1 MKALSS
7 SEKKYL
13 NKRKNKATRN
23 KWLVRSAALAGG
35 LVAGYGAYRGARAA
49 KNKYNVSDFKENMR
63 VRKTNLLNEAEKLGV
78 STSTSKPQYVYD
90 RAAGRRVQVL
100 EINPMTGVTT
110 PKFTQT
116 PRGMANIQA
125 RVWAKRFKTNV
136 ADRIENLKGG
146 IGKMRTTLRTR
157 FGRAVPA
164 STSTGS

>member
-1 MKALSS
+1 MKAISS

-13 NKRKNKATRN
+13 NKQKNKVSRN

-63 VRKTNLLNEAEKLGV
+63 VRRTNLVNEAEKLGV
-78 STSTSKPQYVYD
+78 SSYTSKPQYVYD
-90 RAAGRRVQVL
+90 RVAGRRVQVM
-100 EINPMTGVTT
+100 EGDPMTGVNT

-146 IGKMRTTLRTR
+146 IGKMRTRLGTR
-157 FGRAVPA
+157 FRRTAP
-164 STSTGS
+164 TSTGS

>member
-1 MKALSS
+1 MKTLSS
-7 SEKKYL
+7 SEKKFL
-13 NKRKNKATRN
+13 NKQKNKATRN

-63 VRKTNLLNEAEKLGV
+63 VRRTNLLKEAEKLGV
-78 STSTSKPQYVYD
+78 ETYTAKPQYVYD
-90 RAAGRRVQVL
+90 KVAGKRIQVL
-100 EINPMTGVTT
+100 ETDPLTGINT
-110 PKFTQT
+110 PKFTRT

-157 FGRAVPA
+157 FGRAAP
-164 STSTGS
+164 TSTGS